1 MCMKQWNRYIILV
14 YCTVHIYLEH
24 GRWYSAGFV
33 DILVC
38 VGDAV
43 ILDTTE
49 WVSSGGVDTAP
60 TARLN
65 AAIAEIRAQCEG
77 LLPNNHWKTE
87 AQFKYG
93 VNYFRSKHKY
103 THTLTRFCIFLF
115 YSSLFSASDSWM
127 LNWKLFFPFYLYDVY
142 MLPVLYYTS
151 LVTAHQYSIVC
162 ILHESL
168 YLIPPHSGTLT
179 QQIAAVNPI
188 ELWFTKMILFSDSK
202 WNICFLCNWPCG
214 SLW

>member
-1 MCMKQWNRYIILV
+1 MHFSSLPWLKKAYWIALKVRYSASINFGESSCVVQAVTTITQNIQIKNIIQDV
-14 YCTVHIYLEH
+14 YEAMEQINYFGVLYSAYTVYLEH

-115 YSSLFSASDSWM
+115 YSSLFSATDE
-127 LNWKLFFPFYLYDVY
+127 
-142 MLPVLYYTS
+142 
-151 LVTAHQYSIVC
+151 C
-162 ILHESL
+162 
-168 YLIPPHSGTLT
+168 
-179 QQIAAVNPI
+179 
-188 ELWFTKMILFSDSK
+188 
-202 WNICFLCNWPCG
+202 
-214 SLW
+214 